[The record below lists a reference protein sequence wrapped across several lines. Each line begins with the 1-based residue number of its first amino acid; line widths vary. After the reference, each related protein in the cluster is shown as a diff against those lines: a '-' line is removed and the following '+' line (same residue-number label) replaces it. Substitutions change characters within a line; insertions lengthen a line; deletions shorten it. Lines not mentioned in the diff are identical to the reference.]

1 MFSANRPAAALLAGA
16 QDRLSLLLQLG
27 ARIAAQ
33 PQAHPPG
40 THLDIQTATPRD
52 ALVWRFRIEE
62 REELSLP
69 GGQLSTLR
77 LVRLPLGMF
86 EPALEIWLAPALD
99 YAPVRMRLTQP
110 AGDSLDYQW
119 SGTDRR

>member
-1 MFSANRPAAALLAGA
+1 MNQPTVS
-16 QDRLSLLLQLG
+16 LSLSLSDAIST
-27 ARIAAQ
+27 ARAAISAAQ
-33 PQAHPPG
+33 EIDRQ
-40 THLDIQTATPRD
+40 
-52 ALVWRFRIEE
+52 IEE